1 MQDCAFLTRL
11 AFFGIVFCLERV
23 RPFFFMRL
31 SMADSTPI
39 EAQTVTGQVVNLEG
53 GEAYV
58 IKADTV
64 NAHNAGVNTAY
75 AHTLN
80 LETSGLVWT
89 ETDALNLTQSAAGY
103 VRAETAHLNNSAA
116 KFVVAGEVHLNEAAA
131 VLSIAR
137 RAEVA
142 DGARVGLLVAREVH
156 GDVRPALDT
165 RQTLWLG
172 AAVAAVFALGWWLGG
187 LGRKK

>member
-1 MQDCAFLTRL
+1 MTRL
-11 AFFGIVFCLERV
+11 IFFGIVLCLERA
-23 RPFFFMRL
+23 RPFFFMRFP
-31 SMADSTPI
+31 MADSTPI

-80 LETSGLVWT
+80 LEASGLLWT
-89 ETDALNLTQSAAGY
+89 ETDALNLAQSAAGY

-131 VLSIAR
+131 AVAVAR
-137 RAEVA
+137 HANVAE
-142 DGARVGLLVAREVH
+142 GARVGLLVAREVH
-156 GDVRPALDT
+156 GNIQPALDT